1 MTNKK
6 IISLNHNELVSL
18 VESVVM
24 DVKEQIIEQNSSET
38 NKHKTILKNL
48 PWYAFGL
55 GGIKSIYDYLTH
67 EPEVEDGPSGEA
79 GEMKLDL
86 VIDDSAWDIA
96 WYGARDALGWI
107 SLLSVYPNPITLI
120 IGGVAGF
127 LAGAMHMVDD
137 EWGTGV
143 AFWIFE
149 ALPYVKLGKFM
160 KVRIPNWAKIHK
172 LKPREVRK
180 AMEVLASGGKVSK
193 VKGGVKLQQL
203 IMSEGKNIINSYKK
217 AMGGATY
224 KQLKKLSGELTTPEL
239 YSAYLKAGGKTAD
252 ALKGIP
258 YSKWKDVVTVIKSTG
273 PMELKGLELL
283 YARAVAVGHVA
294 TVGLTYYTIASIAQK
309 ITDIT
314 VVKRRINSTINPW
327 ESALQGKEVY
337 YDYNNIMLN
346 NIEFL
351 HENPILLLK
360 AWGDGDKFPSITL
373 MPVDVTI
380 DPRRWHGQGDDG
392 YNDEYSYQ
400 NDDYATLPGYGVGPA
415 IKNAKKPFNSISY
428 PVGGGGWRPELG
440 IWNPADYDLRF
451 MDTYF
456 RESLEAIKSIF
467 ELLDQNKITEDEGRK
482 QVENILKIDLD

>member
-24 DVKEQIIEQNSSET
+24 DVKEQIIEQTSSET

-55 GGIKSIYDYLTH
+55 GGIKSIYDYLTY

-86 VIDDSAWDIA
+86 NLDDDIWNDI
-96 WYGARDALGWI
+96 WYGARDVLGWV
-107 SLLSVYPNPITLI
+107 SLVSTIPHPITRIVGL
-120 IGGVAGF
+120 VAGG
-127 LAGAMHMVDD
+127 LSGAMYMVDD

-143 AFWIFE
+143 AYWVFE
-149 ALPYVKLGKFM
+149 ALPYIKLGRLL
-160 KVRIPNWAKIHK
+160 KVRVPLWAKLNG
-172 LKPREVRK
+172 LKPREVRRAIEAIARGGDISKIKGADKVQQLLVREGPELIDTYAK
-180 AMEVLASGGKVSK
+180 ALNSTNYKTVSK
-193 VKGGVKLQQL
+193 L
-203 IMSEGKNIINSYKK
+203 
-217 AMGGATY
+217 TT
-224 KQLKKLSGELTTPEL
+224 ELTTEKA
-239 YSAYLKAGGKTAD
+239 YKQYLKSGKYGSK
-252 ALKGIP
+252 LKGITW
-258 YSKWKDVVTVIKSTG
+258 SKWQEVIRIVKSTG
-273 PMELKGLELL
+273 PMELKGLKLL
-283 YARAVAVGHVA
+283 YARAVSMGHVA

-392 YNDEYSYQ
+392 YNDEYYYQ